1 MKNWSFLEGNYVP
14 RKTKSN
20 LVKRQNYAK
29 ISTELPKQRY
39 INHAELLEKTNSC
52 WFCIW
57 TIFQSKVST
66 KAAMKTRWWF
76 I

>member
-1 MKNWSFLEGNYVP
+1 MKNWSFREGNYVP

-29 ISTELPKQRY
+29 ISTERPKQRY

-52 WFCIW
+52 
-57 TIFQSKVST
+57 
-66 KAAMKTRWWF
+66 
-76 I
+76 